1 MNQTDISALEA
12 EIYAQNEHN
21 NPGVSDPV
29 DLGKVML
36 IAGFLIEIQFVD
48 RINQICPKTSHHHV
62 SHGVVAALIVC
73 LIGSG
78 MYDST
83 SAASR
88 ALKEHSQLLE
98 MFGHKAS
105 DVYYVNRDI
114 MGETLHALW
123 ATTKLDL
130 LYREIAMC
138 CVDHLGLGDQI
149 TQLVIDGTND
159 ISFKSKTE
167 AGANGKICVNQ
178 GKSKV
183 HRDDLPQYSTFGICS
198 PNFAGL
204 LAMKVRDGNTSDV
217 KGFFELLD
225 DSLGHLTQALSN
237 AKYVTG
243 DSKLFTVSSIAL
255 IRAYG
260 LHAATRAPDI
270 LKFVKQAQANTDD
283 LKPIYSATEVADDR
297 RRNKHNPLGK
307 WIDAPDLLVPQE
319 EATDGAAVNQAAQ
332 TIPIRALLVKNPG
345 LEPSKKRSLT
355 KKAKREQEQ
364 LSKELQHKFL
374 CGPDAQA
381 AVEAAQAKAKYCT
394 IKEIRYDI
402 KLKQSR
408 RGRPSKD
415 SSSNKIKIASVAAVV
430 EVSIDQAR
438 LSQLIER
445 ECLYVII
452 TTDVERNWTMRELLE
467 LYHGNS
473 VIEHYWRSSKSDK
486 LLPRISLENEDRI
499 ETLFWLKHI
508 AVLAR
513 CVIEY
518 KLREVAKEDPL
529 VVPPPHE
536 PNIPETKVTIER
548 VMNYLDKRPVC
559 LLFNQE
565 TGKAYF
571 TNLSTWVKSI
581 FRALGPTWIRLLS
594 PNLYKMEHFNIVHG

>member
-1 MNQTDISALEA
+1 
-12 EIYAQNEHN
+12 
-21 NPGVSDPV
+21 
-29 DLGKVML
+29 
-36 IAGFLIEIQFVD
+36 
-48 RINQICPKTSHHHV
+48 
-62 SHGVVAALIVC
+62 
-73 LIGSG
+73 

-88 ALKEHSQLLE
+88 ALKEHNQLLE
-98 MFGHKAS
+98 MFGHKAT

-167 AGANGKICVNQ
+167 AG
-178 GKSKV
+178 
-183 HRDDLPQYSTFGICS
+183 
-198 PNFAGL
+198 
-204 LAMKVRDGNTSDV
+204 V

-374 CGPDAQA
+374 CGPDALSTA
-381 AVEAAQAKAKYCT
+381 PLRKYGMT
-394 IKEIRYDI
+394 
-402 KLKQSR
+402 
-408 RGRPSKD
+408 
-415 SSSNKIKIASVAAVV
+415 SSSNSHA
-430 EVSIDQAR
+430 E
-438 LSQLIER
+438 EG
-445 ECLYVII
+445 
-452 TTDVERNWTMRELLE
+452 LLRTAQ
-467 LYHGNS
+467 
-473 VIEHYWRSSKSDK
+473 VTRSRS
-486 LLPRISLENEDRI
+486 
-499 ETLFWLKHI
+499 
-508 AVLAR
+508 
-513 CVIEY
+513 
-518 KLREVAKEDPL
+518 
-529 VVPPPHE
+529 
-536 PNIPETKVTIER
+536 
-548 VMNYLDKRPVC
+548 
-559 LLFNQE
+559 
-565 TGKAYF
+565 
-571 TNLSTWVKSI
+571 
-581 FRALGPTWIRLLS
+581 RLLLLS
-594 PNLYKMEHFNIVHG
+594 LRLASIKLDYPS

>member
-1 MNQTDISALEA
+1 
-12 EIYAQNEHN
+12 
-21 NPGVSDPV
+21 
-29 DLGKVML
+29 ML

-130 LYREIAMC
+130 LYREIALC
-138 CVDHLGLGDQI
+138 CVEHLGLGDQI

-255 IRAYG
+255 IRYYG

-374 CGPDAQA
+374 CGPDAKQL
-381 AVEAAQAKAKYCT
+381 
-394 IKEIRYDI
+394 
-402 KLKQSR
+402 KLKLSTAPLR
-408 RGRPSKD
+408 KYGMT
-415 SSSNKIKIASVAAVV
+415 SSSNSHA
-430 EVSIDQAR
+430 E
-438 LSQLIER
+438 EG
-445 ECLYVII
+445 
-452 TTDVERNWTMRELLE
+452 LLRTAQ
-467 LYHGNS
+467 
-473 VIEHYWRSSKSDK
+473 VTRSRS
-486 LLPRISLENEDRI
+486 
-499 ETLFWLKHI
+499 
-508 AVLAR
+508 
-513 CVIEY
+513 
-518 KLREVAKEDPL
+518 
-529 VVPPPHE
+529 
-536 PNIPETKVTIER
+536 
-548 VMNYLDKRPVC
+548 
-559 LLFNQE
+559 
-565 TGKAYF
+565 
-571 TNLSTWVKSI
+571 
-581 FRALGPTWIRLLS
+581 RLLLLS
-594 PNLYKMEHFNIVHG
+594 LRLASIKLDYPS